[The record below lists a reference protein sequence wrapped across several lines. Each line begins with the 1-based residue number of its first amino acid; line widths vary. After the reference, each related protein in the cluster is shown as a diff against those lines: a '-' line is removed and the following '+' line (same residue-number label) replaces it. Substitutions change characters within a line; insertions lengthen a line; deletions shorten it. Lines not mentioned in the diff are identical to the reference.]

1 MVGWWWGQRRQGDA
15 VLAQATS
22 EGGAA
27 AAASRALRAQHE
39 DFASLK
45 LLTRLFAA
53 AADGD
58 SAEVLRYVRDL
69 PYIPLDRTRVQAAE
83 EDFRRRAASSSAL
96 TKSVPALVVAAAAA
110 LAAALKEAQGRER
123 AQV

>member
-1 MVGWWWGQRRQGDA
+1 
-15 VLAQATS
+15 VLAQAAR

-27 AAASRALRAQHE
+27 ASASRALRVQQE

-58 SAEVLRYVRDL
+58 GAEVLRYVREL
-69 PYIPLDRTRVQAAE
+69 PYIPLDRTRVQVG
-83 EDFRRRAASSSAL
+83 FRVSGS
-96 TKSVPALVVAAAAA
+96 P
-110 LAAALKEAQGRER
+110 
-123 AQV
+123 